1 MKKKI
6 LSCCLAI
13 ICLISG
19 LTACNR
25 EDNPDDPVNENAT
38 RLDVY
43 TFDGGVGSEW
53 LEKVAERF
61 EKEYENEVFES
72 GKKGVDVRVGYSK
85 DLMLTTLPS
94 QKYSVIF
101 TEQVPYNDLISQKLI
116 LDISDIVAD
125 QTLEDVSGGKDK
137 AKIADKLNATQ
148 KNAFTAIDG
157 KHYVLPHYETYS
169 GITYDKKVFGDYGF
183 YLKAGGGWTSV
194 DDEKSVGPDGIKNTH
209 DDGLPSSYEEL
220 YMLMDRMS
228 SLGVSPFI
236 WAGGLPQYTDHLL
249 TGLYANYTG
258 AEEFMLNFNYG
269 KDSLYKGPGFTD
281 IVKDFDSN
289 GNPVIESGVEIS
301 PETGY
306 LVYRQAGR
314 YYAIKTLEKILSDV
328 RYRAECMSGIMT
340 HLDAQTEFVYSDLEN
355 KPIAMLIEGSY
366 WYNEAADAFRRSEN
380 TYKDKAKNRQFAFMP
395 LPVQAK
401 GQVTEGHGKKGTLTD
416 TNSSFAFIN
425 ANVAEDPVKTKLSK
439 LFLKYCYTD
448 ESLVEFTVTTGIPK
462 GMKYD
467 LSDET
472 YNLLSPYSRSLFDM
486 KRSCD
491 IVYPYSDNKI
501 YMYNPTLLL
510 GSNMYQSVV
519 KDTPY
524 LYPYTA
530 LTAGVT
536 AEQYFKGAF
545 KTENEWKTKYSD
557 YFKA

>member
-169 GITYDKKVFGDYGF
+169 GIT
-183 YLKAGGGWTSV
+183 
-194 DDEKSVGPDGIKNTH
+194 
-209 DDGLPSSYEEL
+209 
-220 YMLMDRMS
+220 
-228 SLGVSPFI
+228 
-236 WAGGLPQYTDHLL
+236 
-249 TGLYANYTG
+249 
-258 AEEFMLNFNYG
+258 
-269 KDSLYKGPGFTD
+269 
-281 IVKDFDSN
+281 
-289 GNPVIESGVEIS
+289 
-301 PETGY
+301 
-306 LVYRQAGR
+306 
-314 YYAIKTLEKILSDV
+314 
-328 RYRAECMSGIMT
+328 
-340 HLDAQTEFVYSDLEN
+340 
-355 KPIAMLIEGSY
+355 
-366 WYNEAADAFRRSEN
+366 
-380 TYKDKAKNRQFAFMP
+380 
-395 LPVQAK
+395 
-401 GQVTEGHGKKGTLTD
+401 
-416 TNSSFAFIN
+416 
-425 ANVAEDPVKTKLSK
+425 
-439 LFLKYCYTD
+439 
-448 ESLVEFTVTTGIPK
+448 
-462 GMKYD
+462 
-467 LSDET
+467 
-472 YNLLSPYSRSLFDM
+472 
-486 KRSCD
+486 
-491 IVYPYSDNKI
+491 
-501 YMYNPTLLL
+501 
-510 GSNMYQSVV
+510 
-519 KDTPY
+519 
-524 LYPYTA
+524 
-530 LTAGVT
+530 
-536 AEQYFKGAF
+536 
-545 KTENEWKTKYSD
+545 
-557 YFKA
+557 